1 MPDLRDRLRR
11 PAAPAV
17 LALALAAGTLAACG
31 SDAGDQGAATT
42 GEGTAADT
50 STGDTDTSTGAA
62 AAGDDEGAGAA
73 AFPLTV
79 TDCSRQVELASSPT
93 TVLTIGVSAASLLH
107 AAGASDRI
115 VGRAGEFGAE
125 LPTELQVAIGDVAV
139 VDDFDPTLEAIVA
152 ADPDLVLGYGLF
164 NTEAADVE
172 AAGIT
177 TLTVTGECGHAALPA
192 DKVELGNFEVML
204 SDIRTYGDIFGT
216 ADEAAAAADALEARI
231 EAVKADPPVTD
242 GTTAAGVYF
251 FGGALSVT
259 GAHSMLHDQMTAVGL
274 TDAYADL
281 AEGFAEVS
289 IESLLEA
296 DPDVIV
302 LNYGFDGDDFEQAR
316 AQLLAQP
323 GAADLAAVKADRI
336 IGLPAVL
343 RGPDPGAVDGL
354 EQLASELAAA

>member
-17 LALALAAGTLAACG
+17 LALALAAATLAACG
-31 SDAGDQGAATT
+31 SDAGDDGAAAT
-42 GEGTAADT
+42 EVSAAAADT
-50 STGDTDTSTGAA
+50 TTPTTASGAA
-62 AAGDDEGAGAA
+62 AGTDHGGEA

-79 TDCSRQVELASSPT
+79 ADCSRQLELAARPEA
-93 TVLTIGVSAASLLH
+93 VLTVGMSAASLLH

-125 LPTELQVAIGDVAV
+125 LSPDLAAAIGDVAV
-139 VDDFDPTLEAIVA
+139 IDDFDPTLEAIVA

-172 AAGIT
+172 AAGIS
-177 TLTVTGECGHAALPA
+177 TLTVTGECGHSALPA
-192 DKVELGNFEVML
+192 DKAGLGNFEVML
-204 SDIRTYGDIFGT
+204 DDIRTYGGIFGT

-259 GAHSMLHDQMTAVGL
+259 GAHNMLHDQMTALGL

-289 IESLLEA
+289 IESLLEV
-296 DPDVIV
+296 DPDVII
-302 LNYGFDGDDFEQAR
+302 LNYGFDGDDFEQAK

-323 GAADLAAVKADRI
+323 GAADLAAVKTDRI
-336 IGLPAVL
+336 IGLAAVL